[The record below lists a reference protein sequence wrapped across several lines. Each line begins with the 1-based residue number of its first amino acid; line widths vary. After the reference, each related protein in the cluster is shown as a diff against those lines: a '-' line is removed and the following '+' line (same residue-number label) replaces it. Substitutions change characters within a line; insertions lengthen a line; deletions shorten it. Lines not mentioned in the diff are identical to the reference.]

1 MRICVRF
8 PCNQT
13 NQSDDIVPDDY
24 YHTVYSRDLYILQE
38 SRVTYTL
45 FDEIFTPEERKKT
58 IFLKI
63 KRF

>member
-38 SRVTYTL
+38 SRVTYTCSMKYL
-45 FDEIFTPEERKKT
+45 LLKKERKL
-58 IFLKI
+58 F
-63 KRF
+63 F